1 MSIQKQKLME
11 TIEELPEELA
21 SKVIDYMEYIKF
33 MYVIDKA
40 PSDIVIKD
48 KNDLIKKLEEG
59 IEDID
64 NGRVC
69 TLDEAFEEIES
80 TLND

>member
-1 MSIQKQKLME
+1 MSIQKQKLIE

-33 MYVIDKA
+33 MYIIDKA

-69 TLDEAFEEIES
+69 TIDEAFEEIDS
-80 TLND
+80 TIND